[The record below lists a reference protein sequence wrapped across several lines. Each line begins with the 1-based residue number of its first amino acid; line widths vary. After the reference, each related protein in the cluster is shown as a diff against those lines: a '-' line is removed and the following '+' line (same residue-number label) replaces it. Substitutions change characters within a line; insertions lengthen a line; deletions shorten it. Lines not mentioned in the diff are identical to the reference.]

1 MELGEDDGSEES
13 KAQFVER
20 SLRSKLPDYI
30 VNCLLVAGFDPLRRL
45 ADRVAVSAVTPAS
58 SNSVVAKWVKGTP
71 RAKCTLEAFGGI
83 IPYNE
88 WAVYFECIGID
99 VKHARLCF
107 DALDTNKDGE
117 LSRSEFVDE
126 TINFHCCTDES
137 HPSRFA
143 YGPI

>member
-1 MELGEDDGSEES
+1 MANKIFDVIDTDGDGVIS
-13 KAQFVER
+13 
-20 SLRSKLPDYI
+20 
-30 VNCLLVAGFDPLRRL
+30 
-45 ADRVAVSAVTPAS
+45 
-58 SNSVVAKWVKGTP
+58 
-71 RAKCTLEAFGGI
+71 
-83 IPYNE
+83 YNE

-99 VKHARLCF
+99 VKYARLCF